1 MVDSEKGAILKRLRI
16 IRGHISGIEKLI
28 EEDKDC
34 TEILIQMTAVT
45 GSLSKV
51 KSLVNK
57 HLAEQCIEKALAEKK
72 EISKEEIAKILDN
85 ILKFNK

>member
-1 MVDSEKGAILKRLRI
+1 MVETEKGAIIKRLKI
-16 IRGHISGIEKLI
+16 IRGHISGIEKMI

-34 TEILIQMTAVT
+34 TEILVQMMAIT

-72 EISKEEIAKILDN
+72 EINKEEIAKILDN
-85 ILKFNK
+85 ILKFNQ